1 MRIDSSTIG
10 MDSARRYSSALSITT
25 KSYRGFLRPGN
36 EQMTTDYQLLG
47 DGTQEETGETA
58 ADNSNTGTLA
68 ERMEEMRTKMN
79 GFSSR
84 TIAGHTIID
93 ARSYRG
99 TMTSIRDQSFQYLF
113 YSLFGQRRVTAG
125 DGLELGTWG
134 YGLTNASGSG
144 TVSFFSNAPAT
155 TEIVRT
161 YSYSEAEQ
169 TTFSAQGTVK
179 CADGREISF
188 NLNLEM
194 SRSFQQYYQENYVM
208 PAAVFCDPLVIN
220 LDGNIAEMA
229 DQTFLFDIDSDGE
242 QDNISRLGQGSGYLA
257 LDKNGDGTVND
268 GSELFGTASGN
279 GFADLAKYDSDG
291 NGWIDE
297 GDEIWNKLKIWVMDE
312 NGESQLYSLA
322 EKGLG
327 AIGLAHV
334 GTDFTLTDA
343 ANMAKGKIRQ
353 SGIFLYENG
362 GAGTVQQVDVAK
374 LRMEA

>member
-1 MRIDSSTIG
+1 